1 MTMAV
6 WENVLG
12 LGVVASILQILGVD
26 VTTLVNF
33 TAAALCLRSCSLE
46 CTKLKQ
52 RASELQA
59 LARLPTGHRAEAAMR
74 ATGLWEEAVLAIQR
88 ANELVEAYDKSS
100 VFHVLCNSRRM
111 EREMNQMRRRVSNCY
126 KLAVGIHAGVAT
138 KSSSSSCV

>member
-1 MTMAV
+1 
-6 WENVLG
+6 
-12 LGVVASILQILGVD
+12 
-26 VTTLVNF
+26 
-33 TAAALCLRSCSLE
+33 
-46 CTKLKQ
+46 
-52 RASELQA
+52 
-59 LARLPTGHRAEAAMR
+59 MR

-126 KLAVGIHAGVAT
+126 KLAGVAT